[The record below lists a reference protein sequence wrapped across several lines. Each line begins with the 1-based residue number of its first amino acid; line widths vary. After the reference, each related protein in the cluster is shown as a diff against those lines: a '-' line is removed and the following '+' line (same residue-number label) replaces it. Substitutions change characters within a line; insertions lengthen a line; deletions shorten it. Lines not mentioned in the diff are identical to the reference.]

1 MTYVINQPQEQWVQ
15 YTLDGVTY
23 DIAPKM
29 VDDDIIMLS
38 EEEALAIATK
48 EKNYSA
54 GSKDRKLQFIR
65 ELRLK
70 LLVDTDYMA
79 NSDYTM
85 PENTKTW
92 RQSLRD
98 IPQDNTTEEQYDLL
112 LARVD
117 GQLTHE
123 IWSKPE

>member
-23 DIAPKM
+23 DIAPKA

-98 IPQDNTTEEQYDLL
+98 IPQDYTTEEEYDLL
-112 LARVD
+112 LARED
-117 GQLTHE
+117 KILTHA
-123 IWSKPE
+123 IWSKP

>member
-1 MTYVINQPQEQWVQ
+1 MTYIINQPQEQWVQ

-38 EEEALAIATK
+38 EEEALAVANK

-54 GSKDRKLQFIR
+54 GSKDRKLKEIKEIR
-65 ELRLK
+65 LQK
-70 LLVDTDYMA
+70 LVETDYLS
-79 NSDYTM
+79 NSDVTM
-85 PENTKTW
+85 PDNIKTW

-98 IPQDNTTEEQYDLL
+98 LPQNNTTEEQYDLL

-117 GQLTHE
+117 KQLTHA
-123 IWSKPE
+123 IWSKK